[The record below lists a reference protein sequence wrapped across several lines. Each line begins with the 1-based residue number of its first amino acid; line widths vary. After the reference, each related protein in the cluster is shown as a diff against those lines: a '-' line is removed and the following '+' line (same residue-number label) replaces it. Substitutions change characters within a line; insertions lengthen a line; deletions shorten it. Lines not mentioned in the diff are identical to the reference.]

1 VHTVTVRNTSTV
13 GGKFYTAATD
23 HFLFRIGKQDNPV
36 IFPRT
41 ANYTLGLLHME
52 NGRFYISQKAAGA
65 DLFRYSTNWGSSWSA
80 WQTYHGGNV
89 TIDRQFWSGTKRQAW
104 KAEHIIMQYWSEP
117 AGSSDH
123 IQHAGF
129 GLPSDSPVSRQFPH
143 LFLHGPFN
151 LYRYDAGVKN
161 EMKLLKDGKGKIDF
175 MAEWPTKFYFNVW
188 GINRDGKPD
197 STFVYGDINK
207 DGVLD
212 RMPPSSLAESI
223 VNVTATPPKGYLS
236 YRIILDDGTYNY
248 RMILAGSTPVQIAI
262 FALLFAVPVL
272 TGFFAVWSFMAG
284 FYQVKTN
291 MKGIALKRSI
301 LPIAFA
307 KSMFYNRLSNSNV
320 AATDEKR
327 AVEMG
332 VDSSELTTAGQ
343 TPPKRPSVLIAT
355 LEYDIEDWGIK
366 IKIGGLGV
374 MAQLMG
380 KNLGHQ
386 DLIWIVPC
394 VGGVDYPVDTPAES
408 IKVTILDQAYVI
420 AVQ

>member
-13 GGKFYTAATD
+13 GKFYTVATD

-52 NGRFYISQKAAGA
+52 NGRFYISQQAAGA

-117 AGSSDH
+117 
-123 IQHAGF
+123 
-129 GLPSDSPVSRQFPH
+129 
-143 LFLHGPFN
+143 
-151 LYRYDAGVKN
+151 
-161 EMKLLKDGKGKIDF
+161 
-175 MAEWPTKFYFNVW
+175 AEWPTKFYFNVW

-248 RMILAGSTPVQIAI
+248 RMILAGSTAVQIAI
-262 FALLFAVPVL
+262 FTLLFTIPVL

-291 MKGIALKRSI
+291 TKGIAIKRSI

-307 KSMFYNRLSNSNV
+307 KSMFYNRLNNSNV

-332 VDSSELTTAGQ
+332 VDSLELTTASQ

-386 DLIWIVPC
+386 DLIWIAPC

-420 AVQ
+420 AVQYHVLNNITYVLLDAPVFRKQTKAEPYPRAWTISKAQSSTLRGTNASRRS